1 MATYCICTVIHV
13 ELRFFSLARTSYQ
26 MSDLYL
32 SLTTKVKLYHFSQIC
47 LREISFKVD
56 LMILMDFSQIPQ
68 SAISLA
74 DLMTFTIFINACIS
88 GHISFHCTHT

>member
-1 MATYCICTVIHV
+1 MLTVTKMA
-13 ELRFFSLARTSYQ
+13 
-26 MSDLYL
+26 DLTKNGQTEFMD
-32 SLTTKVKLYHFSQIC
+32 LTILVNFSQIC

-74 DLMTFTIFINACIS
+74 DLMTFTIFINCL
-88 GHISFHCTHT
+88 HFWTHLYSLYTYLITLVRP

>member
-1 MATYCICTVIHV
+1 MLTVTKMA
-13 ELRFFSLARTSYQ
+13 
-26 MSDLYL
+26 DLTKNGQTEFMD
-32 SLTTKVKLYHFSQIC
+32 LTILVNFSQIY

-68 SAISLA
+68 STISLA

-88 GHISFHCTHT
+88 GHISIYCTHT

>member
-1 MATYCICTVIHV
+1 MLTVTKMAH
-13 ELRFFSLARTSYQ
+13 
-26 MSDLYL
+26 
-32 SLTTKVKLYHFSQIC
+32 LTKNGQTEFIDVTILVNFSQIY